1 MNASGTGSARTARC
15 ARLFVRLLSTVA
27 ACAASAA
34 SAGPAG
40 GDDLQFGRSVAID
53 GDTAVVGVPG
63 LDVDVG
69 GVVRPGQGAVVVY
82 TRVGNTWGEQ
92 ARLVA
97 SDGDADHGFG
107 FAVAIAGDTVLVGAP
122 FAPIGAGQVDGAA
135 YVFTRSAGAWVQQ
148 AKLVGGPNPGSSAF
162 ENFGSSVGVAGD
174 TAVAGAT
181 LDPVGGI
188 GAAGSVYV
196 FTRSAGQWT
205 AQSRLVATDVA
216 QNAGVGVKVAIS
228 GDTVVAGSFRAPAGA
243 AYVFVRNGGNWSQQA
258 KLTGSDSV
266 AGDRFAESVAISG
279 NTVLVGAPGVDR
291 SAIETDLGAAYV
303 FVRTATVWSQQARL
317 VGAAVARL
325 DGFGTVAVEGDTALI
340 GAQGTI
346 VDGNPSRG
354 AAYVFVRSSG
364 SWGETARLAGFGGVA
379 GARYGDAVALSSG
392 TALIGGFSDL
402 VDQQTSGAVQV
413 CAGAGTQWSPQQRIT
428 IGTLTPGTDAV
439 ARDGFEPC

>member
-1 MNASGTGSARTARC
+1 MNVRKTGRAPPALCARLLVVLLATGSACTA
-15 ARLFVRLLSTVA
+15 T
-27 ACAASAA
+27 
-34 SAGPAG
+34 AGPKG
-40 GDDLQFGRSVAID
+40 GEDMQFGRSVAIG

-63 LDVDVG
+63 FDVMVG
-69 GVVRPGQGAVVVY
+69 GVVRSGQGVAVVY
-82 TRVGNTWGEQ
+82 TRNGNTWSEQ

-135 YVFTRSAGAWVQQ
+135 YVFTRSAGVWAQQ
-148 AKLVGGPNPGSSAF
+148 AKLIGGPNPGSSAF
-162 ENFGSSVGVAGD
+162 ENFGSSVGIDGD

-205 AQSRLVATDVA
+205 AQSRLVANDVA

-243 AYVFVRNGGNWSQQA
+243 AYVFSRNGGNWSQQA
-258 KLTGSDSV
+258 KLTGNDSV
-266 AGDRFAESVAISG
+266 AGDRFSESVAISA

-291 SAIETDLGAAYV
+291 SPIETDLGAAYV
-303 FVRTATVWSQQARL
+303 FVRNATVWSQQARL
-317 VGAAVARL
+317 AGAAVARL

-354 AAYVFVRSSG
+354 VAYVFVRSG
-364 SWGETARLAGFGGVA
+364 ASWSETARLAGFGGVA
-379 GARYGDAVALSSG
+379 GARYGDAVALSGG

-413 CAGAGTQWSPQQRIT
+413 CNGAGAQWSPQQRIT
-428 IGTLTPGTDAV
+428 IGTGVPGTDPV
-439 ARDGFEPC
+439 FHDGFEPC